1 MVLTKTHLYSF
12 QSKGIYKNPT
22 ETIPLLDI
30 ETTKAY
36 YKDQYSKPFTFRVE
50 SKEVNLHMS
59 TKNAE

>member
-12 QSKGIYKNPT
+12 QTRGVYKNPT
-22 ETIPLLDI
+22 EMIALKDI

-59 TKNAE
+59 SVSAD